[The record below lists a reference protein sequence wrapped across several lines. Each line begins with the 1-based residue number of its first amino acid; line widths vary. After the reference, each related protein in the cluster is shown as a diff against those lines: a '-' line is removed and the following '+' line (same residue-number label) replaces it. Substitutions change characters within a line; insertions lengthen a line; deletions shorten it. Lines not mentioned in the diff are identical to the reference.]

1 MSGTSLDG
9 VDAAF
14 IETDGEKIFRFGPNI
29 CVNFSQAERAVLKD
43 ATQAALKWKFKGS
56 HPDFKTAETVLHD
69 VHIEAY
75 RRLRD
80 EHPDWVD
87 ALDIVGFHG
96 QTLIHQPPQN
106 QIIGRTLQIG
116 DGLRLARALGVPV
129 YYDFRTADVTA
140 GGQGAP
146 LAPIYHK
153 ALADF
158 TALPLPVSVL
168 NIGGVGNVT
177 CITQKGVITASD
189 TGPGNGPLDLWIESK
204 GLGSFDQGGQHA
216 MAGTPDFNRIYKWLG
231 GEFFQ
236 KAVPKSADRYDFD
249 VLDDVQGMSAENGAS
264 TLAAFTCLAVSHTLS
279 KLKEE
284 PQSLIICGG
293 GRHNM
298 AMRLMLRETLK
309 CDVLTAEDVGW
320 SSDALEAQA
329 FAYLAV
335 RSKRDLPLSF
345 PRTTG
350 VKTPQRG
357 GVLAHP

>member
-29 CVNFSQAERAVLKD
+29 CVNFSLAERTVLKD
-43 ATQAALKWKFKGS
+43 ATLAALKWKFKGP
-56 HPDFKTAETVLHD
+56 HPDFETAEMVLHN
-69 VHIEAY
+69 VHMKAY
-75 RRLRD
+75 QCLRD
-80 EHPDWVD
+80 EYPDWID
-87 ALDIVGFHG
+87 ALNLVGFHG
-96 QTLIHQPPQN
+96 QTLIHRPPQG
-106 QIIGRTLQIG
+106 QIIGQTLQIG
-116 DGLRLARALGVPV
+116 DGEKLASALGVPV
-129 YYDFRTADVTA
+129 YYDFRAADVKA
-140 GGQGAP
+140 GGHGAP

-153 ALADF
+153 ALADLA
-158 TALPLPVSVL
+158 ALSLPVSVL

-177 CITQKGVITASD
+177 CITEQGVIAASD

-204 GLGSFDQGGQHA
+204 GLGYFDLGGQHA
-216 MAGTPDFNRIYKWLG
+216 MAGIPDFERINIWLG
-231 GEFFQ
+231 EKFFQ
-236 KAVPKSADRYDFD
+236 KPVPKSADRYDFD
-249 VLDDVQGMSAENGAS
+249 VLDDMIGMSAENGAA

-279 KLKEE
+279 KLKEK
-284 PQSLIICGG
+284 PGSLIICGG
-293 GRHNM
+293 GRHNI
-298 AMRLMLRETLK
+298 AMRLMLLESLN

-320 SSDALEAQA
+320 NSDALEAQA

-357 GVLAHP
+357 GILAYP